1 MKSYADIVGD
11 GGSDVVGQVSAQKE
25 AIAAA
30 LSGVRRRLAVAS
42 GKGGVGKSTLTL
54 ALARALAR
62 RGRRVAIFDA
72 DFNGPTQA
80 QIAGL
85 AGRPWVPGPRGL
97 ALPRRPDGI
106 GVVSLG
112 SPLAAGAELRFET
125 VSRGE
130 QHTWRAT
137 REFAMLGQLLG
148 AVEWGEQDVLLFD
161 LPPGAERTVQYA
173 EFLGP
178 ETDFLMVTIPSDV
191 AHGVVARSLA
201 ALAGTGSRALGYV
214 ENMAGYWCAECGAV
228 RPLFPESTADLG
240 VPRLG
245 RVPFDP
251 RLAALCDRGWPV
263 DEEPA
268 PEPAEPAGALAAI
281 AAVAARIDAAP
292 GAGGSGAGRSAPVAP
307 GPNSSHPKPDHPSS
321 SHPKPNHPDPSHPD
335 PSQPNP
341 SHPHPETR
349 R

>member
-1 MKSYADIVGD
+1 MKTYADIAGD
-11 GGSDVVGQVSAQKE
+11 GGSDVVGQVTAQKE
-25 AIAAA
+25 SIAAA
-30 LSGVRRRLAVAS
+30 LAGVRRRLAVAS

-97 ALPRRPDGI
+97 ALPRRADGI

-112 SPLAAGAELRFET
+112 GPLAAGAELRFDA
-125 VSRGE
+125 VSQGE

-148 AVEWGEQDVLLFD
+148 AVDWGEQDVLLFD
-161 LPPGAERTVQYA
+161 LPPGAERTVQLA

-178 ETDFLMVTIPSDV
+178 ETELLMVTIPSDV

-201 ALAGTGSRALGYV
+201 ALSRTGSRALGYV
-214 ENMAGYWCAECGAV
+214 ENMSGYWCAGCAAV
-228 RPLFPESTADLG
+228 RPLFPESATDLG
-240 VPRLG
+240 LPCLG

-251 RLAALCDRGWPV
+251 RLAALCDRGWPA

-268 PEPAEPAGALAAI
+268 AEAGGALAAI
-281 AAVAARIDAAP
+281 DRIAARLDEAC
-292 GAGGSGAGRSAPVAP
+292 VAEP
-307 GPNSSHPKPDHPSS
+307 TETLDPTALHPTHA
-321 SHPKPNHPDPSHPD
+321 
-335 PSQPNP
+335 
-341 SHPHPETR
+341 HPETR

>member
-25 AIAAA
+25 TIAAA

-62 RGRRVAIFDA
+62 RDRRVAIFDA

-112 SPLAAGAELRFET
+112 SPLAAGAELRFDT

-148 AVEWGEQDVLLFD
+148 AVDWGDQDVLLFD

-173 EFLGP
+173 EYLGP

-201 ALAGTGSRALGYV
+201 ALAGTGSRAIGYV

-268 PEPAEPAGALAAI
+268 VEAAGALAAI

-292 GAGGSGAGRSAPVAP
+292 EAVGGAATSSAPVP
-307 GPNSSHPKPDHPSS
+307 PDSRTNQPNPDHPHS
-321 SHPKPNHPDPSHPD
+321 
-335 PSQPNP
+335 
-341 SHPHPETR
+341 ETSR
-349 R
+349 

>member
-1 MKSYADIVGD
+1 MKSYADIAGD

-25 AIAAA
+25 AIASA
-30 LSGVRRRLAVAS
+30 LAGVRRRLAVAS

-54 ALARALAR
+54 GLARALAR
-62 RGRRVAIFDA
+62 RGRRVAILDA

-112 SPLAAGAELRFET
+112 SPLAAGAELRFDT

-148 AVEWGEQDVLLFD
+148 AVDWGEQDVLLFD

-178 ETDFLMVTIPSDV
+178 ETELLMVTIPSDV

-201 ALAGTGSRALGYV
+201 AVAGTGSPVLGYV

-228 RPLFPESTADLG
+228 RPLFPDSTADLG

-245 RVPFDP
+245 RVAFDP
-251 RLAALCDRGWPV
+251 RLAALCDRGWPA

-268 PEPAEPAGALAAI
+268 MEPGGALAAI
-281 AAVAARIDAAP
+281 DAVAARIDAAP
-292 GAGGSGAGRSAPVAP
+292 EADRSGARRSAPAAP
-307 GPNSSHPKPDHPSS
+307 GPNSNHPNPEHPNQDHPS
-321 SHPKPNHPDPSHPD
+321 PSHPN